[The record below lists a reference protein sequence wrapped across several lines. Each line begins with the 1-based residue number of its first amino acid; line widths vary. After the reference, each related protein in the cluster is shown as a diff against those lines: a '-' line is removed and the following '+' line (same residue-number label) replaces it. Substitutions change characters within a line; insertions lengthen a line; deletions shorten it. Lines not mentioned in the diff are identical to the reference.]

1 MPTEQYANTPTISLN
16 KNFFIR
22 IINGMKR
29 LLFFILLLSTLS
41 CSKSTKEYIDDG
53 DFKFW
58 YIKYSDSYETD
69 ILYLGNNGVCKYF
82 WLYPGGGFEAYKISD
97 CILIEKW
104 KLNGDSIIEIG
115 GHERLILQINDS
127 LMITEAGYK
136 CDWSRIDTFRVAP
149 RTMIPDEYYHRYPPV
164 RERKVVEF

>member
-1 MPTEQYANTPTISLN
+1 MQIVNLIDICRTSVT
-16 KNFFIR
+16 
-22 IINGMKR
+22 NGMKR

-41 CSKSTKEYIDDG
+41 CTKSTKEYIDDG

-58 YIKYSDSYETD
+58 YIKYSDSYVTN
-69 ILYLGNNGVCKYF
+69 IYYLGNNGVCKYF

-104 KLNGDSIIEIG
+104 KLKSDSIIEIG
-115 GHERLILQINDS
+115 GSERLLLQINDS
-127 LMITEAGYK
+127 LMIMESGYK

>member
-1 MPTEQYANTPTISLN
+1 M
-16 KNFFIR
+16 
-22 IINGMKR
+22 
-29 LLFFILLLSTLS
+29 
-41 CSKSTKEYIDDG
+41 
-53 DFKFW
+53 
-58 YIKYSDSYETD
+58 
-69 ILYLGNNGVCKYF
+69 CKYF

-115 GHERLILQINDS
+115 GHERLLLQINDS

>member
-1 MPTEQYANTPTISLN
+1 MQTEQYANTPAISLN
-16 KNFFIR
+16 KNFFII

-29 LLFFILLLSTLS
+29 LLFFILFLSTLS
-41 CSKSTKEYIDDG
+41 CTKSTKEYIDDG

-58 YIKYSDSYETD
+58 YIKFPDSYETT
-69 ILYLGNNGVCKYF
+69 IFYFGNNGVCKYF
-82 WLYPGGGFEAYKISD
+82 WLYPEGGFEAYKISD
-97 CILIEKW
+97 NILIEKW
-104 KLNGDSIIEIG
+104 RLKGDSIIEIG
-115 GHERLILQINDS
+115 GDEMLMLQINDS
-127 LMITEAGYK
+127 LMIMESGYK